1 MPLYI
6 GPADFDIVPW
16 NSSFETGIGIIDEQH
31 QRLVELVNDLA
42 RQHVAGLEPKRVE
55 SVVGALADYAAYHF
69 DTEEALWA
77 EVLGGDKWL
86 DDHHRTHHAFAVK
99 IGSLWCELVRGEA
112 TPELDGLLTFLVGW
126 LAHHILYED
135 KKFAVAVLAAQR
147 GVDVQDAKQQAE
159 EAMSGKTSG
168 LIQSVLSMYK
178 ELSGRTLQLEREA
191 YARKRAEQAL
201 REQDDHWRTVLG
213 AGHDLVW
220 EWGQQEG
227 AAFDPSSPEKWA
239 DQLAFPG
246 ERDARIHPDD
256 LLRVREALEEHIAGR
271 SEVFDCQHRMVDD
284 QGVERWVH
292 SRGRLIART
301 ADGQPLRMVGTQTD
315 ITERKVAEFALRRE
329 RDTRQMISEFAAD
342 FMASSLDDFDAAI
355 NRALQRGGE
364 YMQADRTY
372 IFLLS
377 DDGERMSNTHEWC
390 APGIVP
396 QIGQLQNLPVRD
408 AHWWFERLRDPGY
421 VLVPRVAAMQPEAGA
436 EQAILQSQEIQSACA
451 YPLRMGGHLIG
462 FLGNDAVAGERQWG
476 SDELQFLSLM
486 ADLLGIALEHRQL
499 QLNRATTMH
508 QLERA
513 ERQAHLGHWCLD
525 FVSGTVNWSAEMF
538 CIFELMPEQG
548 GLSYQAYLEKVHPED
563 RQAVALAYEQAK
575 AKLEPLHLEHR
586 IVLEG
591 GRLKHVDCRG
601 LFKAGPDGQAVGL
614 EGTLQ
619 DVSERARHEED
630 LHRMAYEDSLTRLP
644 NLRAFHE
651 VLEREMQ
658 CCLDEEE
665 RLALAFVDLDNFR
678 EANEQH
684 GPAFGDRLLLALTR
698 RMRLLFDQP
707 GAVARV
713 GGDEF
718 AVLLSHLAPDEDY
731 AVQVKRLLEVLSE
744 PVTIDGV
751 SLVITASVGITDFP
765 QIFPVTGDQLLR
777 QAQQALHSAKLQ
789 GKNRFYLYD
798 TMEERNARVLS
809 EELDAIRHALR
820 TNEFVLHY
828 QPKVDMR
835 TGTVVGA
842 EALIRWRKPSGQLL
856 SPAEFLPVVQNHP
869 LELELDDWVIRTAM
883 AQMQTWQRQ
892 GLHLQVSVN
901 VSGRQLVG
909 DVFPDSLR
917 EILAGFPEVAP
928 ASLQLEILESS
939 ALQDI
944 VQVSRGMERCRKLG
958 VSFALDDFGT
968 GFSSLAYL
976 KHLPAS
982 VLKVDQGF
990 VREMLGNPDDLSI
1003 ISGVVGM
1010 AKAFGMQVIA
1020 EGVETLEH
1028 GDLLLRLGC
1037 DQAQGYGIARP
1048 MPPAELSAWVM
1059 RWTTPASWREQMR
1072 VAAHDLPLLHA
1083 EVEHRRWVLAL
1094 EQWLDGESACE
1105 PVKDY
1110 HQSRLGQ
1117 WLDGHDRHRFSHRPE
1132 FQRLQKL
1139 LRIVHQLGHDIV
1151 ATRNGGD
1158 AGAALAE
1165 FAHLKARNDE
1175 LLETLRSLMQSGGS
1189 GGRGAEYS
1197 LGTD

>member
-1 MPLYI
+1 MTI
-6 GPADFDIVPW
+6 STDSIVFDIVPW

-31 QRLVELVNDLA
+31 KRLVELVNDLA
-42 RQHVAGLEPKRVE
+42 RQHVTGLEPKRVE
-55 SVVGALADYAAYHF
+55 SIVGALADYAAHHF

-77 EVLGGDKWL
+77 EVLEGDKWL
-86 DDHHRTHHAFAVK
+86 DDHHRTHHAFSVK

-112 TPELDGLLTFLVGW
+112 APELDGLLTFLVGW

-147 GVDVQDAKQQAE
+147 GVDMQDAKQQAE
-159 EAMSGKTSG
+159 EAMSGKASG
-168 LIQSVLSMYK
+168 LIQSVLSMYRQ
-178 ELSGRTLQLEREA
+178 LSGRTLQLEREA

-220 EWGQQEG
+220 ERGQLEG
-227 AAFDPSSPEKWA
+227 AAFDPSCPEQWA
-239 DQLAFPG
+239 DQLGFPG

-271 SEVFDCQHRMVDD
+271 SEVFDCQHRMIDD
-284 QGVERWVH
+284 QGGVRWVQ

-315 ITERKVAEFALRRE
+315 ITERKLAEFALRRE

-342 FMASSLDDFDAAI
+342 FMASSMGDFDAAI
-355 NRALQRGGE
+355 NRALQRSGE

-372 IFLLS
+372 IFLFS
-377 DDGERMSNTHEWC
+377 GDGERMSNTHEWC

-396 QIGQLQNLPVRD
+396 QIEHLQDLPVSD
-408 AHWWFERLRDPGY
+408 ARWWLEKLRDPGY
-421 VLVPRVAAMQPEAGA
+421 VLVPRVVDMPLEALA
-436 EQAILQSQEIQSACA
+436 EKTILQAQDIQSVCVC
-451 YPLRMGGHLIG
+451 PLRKGGRIVG

-476 SDELQFLSLM
+476 GDVLQFLNMMS
-486 ADLLGIALEHRQL
+486 DLLNISLEHRQL
-499 QLNRATTMH
+499 HLNRAGVMVR
-508 QLERA
+508 LERA
-513 ERQAHLGHWCLD
+513 ERQAHLGHWCLNL
-525 FVSGTVNWSAEMF
+525 VNGDVVWSAEMYR
-538 CIFELMPEQG
+538 IFERMPEHG
-548 GLSYQAYLEKVHPED
+548 GLSYEGYLEEVHPED

-575 AKLEPLHLEHR
+575 AALGPLHLEHR
-586 IVLEG
+586 IVLGG
-591 GRLKHVDCRG
+591 GRLKHLDCRG
-601 LFKAGPDGQAVGL
+601 LFKAGPDGQAVEL

-619 DVSERARHEED
+619 DVSERAQHEED
-630 LHRMAYEDSLTRLP
+630 LHRMAYEDPLTRLP

-658 CCLDEEE
+658 RCLDKEV

-684 GPAFGDRLLLALTR
+684 GPAVGDRLLLELSR
-698 RMRLLFDQP
+698 RIQVLFDQP
-707 GAVARV
+707 GAVARF

-718 AVLLSHLAPDEDY
+718 AVLFSRMAPGEE
-731 AVQVKRLLEVLSE
+731 VLQVKRLLAALSE
-744 PVTIDGV
+744 PVTVDGV
-751 SLVITASVGITDFP
+751 SLIITASVGVTDFP
-765 QIFPVTGDQLLR
+765 QILPVSGDQLLR
-777 QAQQALHSAKLQ
+777 QAQQALHRAKLQ
-789 GKNRFYLYD
+789 GKNRFQLYD
-798 TMEERNARVLS
+798 THEEQSTRVLS
-809 EELDAIRHALR
+809 EKLDALRSALHA
-820 TNEFVLHY
+820 NEFVLHY

-835 TGTVVGA
+835 TGAVLGA
-842 EALIRWRKPSGQLL
+842 EALIRWQKPSGQLL
-856 SPAEFLPVVQNHP
+856 SPAEFLSVVQNHP
-869 LELELDDWVIRTAM
+869 LEFELDELVIRTAM

-901 VSGRQLVG
+901 VSGRQLMG
-909 DVFPDSLR
+909 DAFPDSLR

-990 VREMLGNPDDLSI
+990 VREMLENPGDLSI
-1003 ISGVVGM
+1003 IAGVVGM

-1020 EGVETLEH
+1020 EGVETHEH

-1048 MPPAELSAWVM
+1048 MPPAELPAWVM
-1059 RWTTPASWREQMR
+1059 RWTMPASWREQMR

-1083 EVEHRRWVLAL
+1083 EVEHRRLVLAL

-1139 LRIVHQLGHDIV
+1139 LRIVHKLGHDIV
-1151 ATRNGGD
+1151 ATRNSGD
-1158 AGAALAE
+1158 TGAALAE

-1175 LLETLRSLMQSGGS
+1175 LLETLRLLMQSGGT
-1189 GGRGAEYS
+1189 GGRGVEYS
-1197 LGTD
+1197 LGTG